1 MYYRNIRPSL
11 TKNEN
16 DVPVQ
21 YFGDSFAADA
31 FKIKNENNAKNI
43 SNEKEENTDA
53 NRSERKISEIKDG
66 FFGKDI
72 DNLLLLGL
80 IFLFLTDC
88 ECKEDIIIPVLLG
101 VILLS

>member
-11 TKNEN
+11 TKTEN

-21 YFGDSFAADA
+21 YFGDSFSADV
-31 FKIKNENNAKNI
+31 FKNKNENITESI
-43 SNEKEENTDA
+43 S
-53 NRSERKISEIKDG
+53 SETEDNGDLKASEQKIGETKASPL
-66 FFGKDI
+66 GKDI